1 MNQPLIY
8 RYFEIIDDIFTM
20 HSAYDGDF
28 GRQILVTAA
37 CKNFINQITAEGSA
51 PADFAF
57 RLGEM
62 QYFLSVYSL
71 FNPINKSNYELPQ
84 TQTQEP

>member
-1 MNQPLIY
+1 MKQALIY
-8 RYFEIIDDIFTM
+8 RYFELKDEVLFM

-28 GRQILVTAA
+28 GRQILVTSAR
-37 CKNFINQITAEGSA
+37 NDFINQINAEGSA
-51 PADFAF
+51 PTEFAF

-62 QYFLSVYSL
+62 QYFLSVYSM